1 MYRKEFDILKEN
13 YEIWDYSCHSLFG
26 IWGFGRQLYEKSCSV
41 LGRWQKHGKKFLIEK
56 KTENI
61 IIYVTL

>member
-1 MYRKEFDILKEN
+1 MYRKEFCILKEN

-26 IWGFGRQLYEKSCSV
+26 IWGYDGQLYEKSCSV
-41 LGRWQKHGKKFLIEK
+41 FGRYQKIAKTFLIEN

-61 IIYVTL
+61 IT